1 MTTNLI
7 IALVVIGFITILFF
21 SIYYSD
27 KQIIIRTLRKL
38 PNKPYSGLKT
48 NTFTKVTGKAL
59 SIENPLIAP
68 YSNRPCVFYKIQI
81 QQNKKS
87 GKNNYW
93 KTIVNEQKVQ
103 DFLLERNSDY
113 VLVEPK
119 ENPKNYKSYLV
130 IDKKTTSGTFNKPTP
145 AFLKVLEKY
154 NIKNKGYFGQNKSL
168 RYTEAVIEI
177 GEEITVAGIAKW
189 KKITTPIAGYSYSK
203 IAALENSN
211 QQKIIITDLPNL
223 NTKR

>member
-7 IALVVIGFITILFF
+7 IALVVISFITILFF

-59 SIENPLIAP
+59 AIENPLIAP

-93 KTIVNEQKVQ
+93 KTIVNEEKVQ
-103 DFLLERNSDY
+103 SFLLERNSDY

-154 NIKNKGYFGQNKSL
+154 NIKNEGYFGQNKSL

-189 KKITTPIAGYSYSK
+189 KKISTPIAGYSYSK